1 MPLSNPQPA
10 PPTIPLPRSPGT
22 GHSLSVTTATDPPV
36 SAVTVAVTVA
46 MAPDGPGSTRAAVDA
61 ARQLS
66 QRALTLLERVAPA
79 MVRLSLGL
87 VFVWFG
93 ALKAAGDSPVLALV
107 SATLPWAKPQLLMP
121 VLGVVEILLG
131 VGLLLGRAQR
141 LLLLLLAA
149 HLSGTFLTFVV
160 APDLIFQ
167 HRSPLLLTADGEF
180 VLKNLVLISAA
191 LLLVTRT
198 HPTRRVPTTGHAQA
212 AGPRVHQKPQQVPS
226 GPSR

>member
-1 MPLSNPQPA
+1 MPLTSPQPA
-10 PPTIPLPRSPGT
+10 PPTIPLQRSPSTRHGQ
-22 GHSLSVTTATDPPV
+22 SVTTATNPPV
-36 SAVTVAVTVA
+36 SAVTVA

-107 SATLPWAKPQLLMP
+107 SATLPWAEPQLLMP

-160 APDLIFQ
+160 APELIFQ
-167 HRSPLLLTADGEF
+167 HGSPLLLTADGEF

-191 LLLVTRT
+191 LLLVARA
-198 HPTRRVPTTGHAQA
+198 HPTRRVPMTWHAHA
-212 AGPRVHQKPQQVPS
+212 AGPGVHQKPLQVPS

>member
-1 MPLSNPQPA
+1 MPLTSPQPA
-10 PPTIPLPRSPGT
+10 PPTIPLSRSPSTRHG
-22 GHSLSVTTATDPPV
+22 LSVTAATDLPV
-36 SAVTVAVTVA
+36 SAVTVAT
-46 MAPDGPGSTRAAVDA
+46 APDGPGSTRAAVDA

-107 SATLPWAKPQLLMP
+107 SATLPWAEPQLLMP
-121 VLGVVEILLG
+121 VLGAVEILLG

-167 HRSPLLLTADGEF
+167 HGSPLLLTADGEF

-191 LLLVTRT
+191 LLLVARVQ
-198 HPTRRVPTTGHAQA
+198 PTRQVPTRWHAQA
-212 AGPRVHQKPQQVPS
+212 AGPGVHQKPQQVPS